1 MLDTLD
7 TYLIDEFTDEAKG
20 IAFDTCHKI
29 YVLMD
34 QEQVDLMRSY
44 GYGDENDPDSLLTS
58 YQLTPREMSNKVVE
72 WFLGSCGL
80 RFISAVYSDER
91 GFVDIVSQFEGNGYD
106 EDEDEDMQCIPLLP
120 FWNALP
126 SWS

>member
-34 QEQVDLMRSY
+34 DEQVDLMRSY
-44 GYGDENDPDSLLTS
+44 GYGDANDPDSLLTS
-58 YQLTPREMSNKVVE
+58 SQLTPKQMSDKVVE
-72 WFLGSCGL
+72 WFLDSCGL

-91 GFVDIVSQFEGNGYD
+91 GFVNIISQFEADGY
-106 EDEDEDMQCIPLLP
+106 EDEDDE
-120 FWNALP
+120 
-126 SWS
+126 

>member
-44 GYGDENDPDSLLTS
+44 GYGEDDPNSIATSDQLDPAEMATVVMAWYEKSCSL
-58 YQLTPREMSNKVVE
+58 K
-72 WFLGSCGL
+72 
-80 RFISAVYSDER
+80 FISAVSSDTR
-91 GFVDIVSQFEGNGYD
+91 FGDDGWLNIVSQFENMDD
-106 EDEDEDMQCIPLLP
+106 EDDEDV
-120 FWNALP
+120 
-126 SWS
+126 

>member
-29 YVLMD
+29 YILMD
-34 QEQVDLMRSY
+34 NQQVDLMREY
-44 GYGDENDPDSLLTS
+44 GYGDANDPDSLLTS
-58 YQLTPREMSNKVVE
+58 DQLSPKEMSDKVVE

-91 GFVDIVSQFEGNGYD
+91 GFVDIISQFEGNEYD
-106 EDEDEDMQCIPLLP
+106 EDEDEDM
-120 FWNALP
+120 
-126 SWS
+126 

>member
-1 MLDTLD
+1 MLHTLD
-7 TYLIDEFTDEAKG
+7 NYVIDEFTKDAKG

-58 YQLTPREMSNKVVE
+58 YQLTPKEMSSKVVE
-72 WFLGSCGL
+72 WFHGSCGL

-91 GFVDIVSQFEGNGYD
+91 GFVDIVSQFENNGYD
-106 EDEDEDMQCIPLLP
+106 EDEDDEDM
-120 FWNALP
+120 
-126 SWS
+126 

>member
-34 QEQVDLMRSY
+34 DEQVELMRSY
-44 GYGDENDPDSLLTS
+44 GYGDSNDPDSLLTS
-58 YQLTPREMSNKVVE
+58 SQLTSKQMSDKVVE
-72 WFLGSCGL
+72 WFLDSCGL

-91 GFVDIVSQFEGNGYD
+91 GFVDIISQFEGNEYD
-106 EDEDEDMQCIPLLP
+106 EDEDEDM
-120 FWNALP
+120 
-126 SWS
+126 